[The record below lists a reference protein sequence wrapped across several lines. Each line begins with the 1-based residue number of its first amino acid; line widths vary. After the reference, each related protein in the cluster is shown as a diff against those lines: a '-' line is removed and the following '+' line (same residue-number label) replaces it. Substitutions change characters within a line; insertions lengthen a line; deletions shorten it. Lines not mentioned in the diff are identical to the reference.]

1 VELAHLQ
8 RAGAIWE
15 PGSKRWLVQ
24 RRRIG
29 TVIRALERTTDPLF
43 PSVRDGARLA
53 AAPADAQH
61 GTDRRAEQNHVI
73 DAASAPGPVERRG
86 EKAGEQT
93 DAGCGGDVF
102 AVPRHGPE
110 PQR

>member
-1 VELAHLQ
+1 MGARIGALVSRAAEDRAGDP
-8 RAGAIWE
+8 RAGAQHR
-15 PGSKRWLVQ
+15 SAV
-24 RRRIG
+24 
-29 TVIRALERTTDPLF
+29 

-73 DAASAPGPVERRG
+73 AAASAPGPVERRG

-93 DAGCGGDVF
+93 DAGRDGDVF

-110 PQR
+110 PYR